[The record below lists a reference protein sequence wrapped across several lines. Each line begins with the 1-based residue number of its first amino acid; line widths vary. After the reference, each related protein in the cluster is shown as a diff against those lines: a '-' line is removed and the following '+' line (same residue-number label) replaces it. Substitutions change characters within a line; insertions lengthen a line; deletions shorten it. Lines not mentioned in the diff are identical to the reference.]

1 VIVKTDYSPPAHN
14 EIRFDVLL
22 AYVWPVVDS
31 GEVNL
36 QKIIER
42 IREAIIEIVNEET
55 KWKPYPNDGFIRS
68 TGGDGRKNQPIH
80 DEVIVYDFS

>member
-1 VIVKTDYSPPAHN
+1 MNQVYSPPSHN
-14 EIRFDVLL
+14 EIRFDVSL
-22 AYVWPVVDS
+22 AYIWPMVED

-42 IREAIIEIVNEET
+42 IRESIIEIVNEET
-55 KWKPYPNDGFIRS
+55 EWQPHPDDGFIRS

-80 DEVIVYDFS
+80 DEVIAYDFS